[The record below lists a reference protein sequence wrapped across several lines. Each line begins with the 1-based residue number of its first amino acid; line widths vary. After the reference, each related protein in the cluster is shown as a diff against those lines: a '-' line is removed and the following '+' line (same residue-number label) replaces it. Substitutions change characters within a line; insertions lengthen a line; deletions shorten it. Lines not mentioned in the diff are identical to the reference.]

1 MSHPI
6 QITIFIG
13 SCVIQNPANNP
24 IEKKKKAIAQTRF
37 IESEPQRPQ
46 QADDRKGT
54 GEKQRKPQESGR
66 RTGNL
71 RQNSVQKD

>member
-37 IESEPQRPQ
+37 IFKNPFCTYLFRNFITHSFINF
-46 QADDRKGT
+46 GL
-54 GEKQRKPQESGR
+54 R
-66 RTGNL
+66 REAF
-71 RQNSVQKD
+71 VYDKK